1 MIPGETEARVKSR
14 VWQAIAENDLDLSS
28 LDKETRSSLVDLVTL
43 AALDAIDQEL
53 GSFLEENQ
61 EKLVSLSDAAEDQFL
76 EDEEQILWEGRP
88 FLSISVH
95 YTITD
100 QRVRVARGLLSRTFQ
115 NIELLRIQD
124 VDHKQSFGER
134 MLNRGDIEIR
144 SHDPQSPIIVLEN
157 VSAPEEVDELLRRI
171 VRKARRDHGMTFQE
185 EM

>member
-1 MIPGETEARVKSR
+1 VHDSYIDELLQ
-14 VWQAIAENDLDLSS
+14 QADI
-28 LDKETRSSLVDLVTL
+28 VDLVTL
-43 AALDAIDQEL
+43 AALDAVDKEM
-53 GSFLEENQ
+53 GNFLEENQ
-61 EKLVSLSDAAEDQFL
+61 EDIESLARETEQFL

-95 YTITD
+95 YLITD
-100 QRVRVARGLLSRTFQ
+100 QRVRVAKGLMNRTFQ

-124 VDHKQSFGER
+124 MDHKQSFGER

-157 VSAPEEVDELLRRI
+157 VAAPDEVYDLLRRA